1 VTVSRARTAGATV
14 LLLALALGSTAVLAA
29 QDVDAHASSSLL
41 TVVSGAVVISH
52 GGSEFTAAQEGELIA
67 AGDTIRTEGGAAAEI
82 TYFDGSTVRLGA
94 GTDKVVAGLTPPR
107 GDALSRTWRVI
118 TRIFAGGSRYD
129 VGTPSSTASV
139 RG

>member
-1 VTVSRARTAGATV
+1 MTVSRARTVGASV
-14 LLLALALGSTAVLAA
+14 LLVALALGSTAVLAA
-29 QDVDAHASSSLL
+29 QEVDAHASSSLL

-52 GGSEFTAAQEGELIA
+52 GGSEFTAAHEGELIA
-67 AGDTIRTEGGAAAEI
+67 AGDTIRTEVGAAAEI

-94 GTDKVVAGLTPPR
+94 DTERVVATLTTPR
-107 GDALSRTWRVI
+107 GDAL
-118 TRIFAGGSRYD
+118 TRAWCVVTKIFAGGSRYD